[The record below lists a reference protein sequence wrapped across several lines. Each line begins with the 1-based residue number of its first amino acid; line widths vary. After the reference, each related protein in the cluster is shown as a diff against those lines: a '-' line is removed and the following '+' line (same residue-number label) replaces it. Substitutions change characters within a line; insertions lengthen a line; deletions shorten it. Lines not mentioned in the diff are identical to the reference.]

1 MAHANITL
9 IGALR
14 QAANNL
20 RNNAP
25 YAWGNHGSCNCGNLL
40 PVVTHLTK
48 EEILRHA
55 HTGIGEWTEIAEDY
69 CGVTDAPVYLMISKL
84 EAIGLTPSDIHQLE
98 YLSNKEV
105 LSKLPGGFRWLKKNV
120 REDVILYFE
129 TFANILEERV
139 LASIDVPKP
148 EAKPSLL
155 NNRSDRLSS
164 FPIFQ

>member
-1 MAHANITL
+1 MAHANLTL

-20 RNNAP
+20 RTGAQ

-40 PVVTHLTK
+40 QVITHLNK
-48 EEILRHA
+48 EEIVRHA
-55 HTGIGEWTEIAEDY
+55 HTGIGEWTEIAEGY
-69 CGVTDAPVYLMISKL
+69 CGVTNAPAYLMISKL

-105 LSKLPGGFRWLKKNV
+105 LSKLPGGFRWLRKNV

-129 TFANILEERV
+129 CFADILEERV
-139 LASIDVPKP
+139 LASIDIPKP
-148 EAKPSLL
+148 QVET
-155 NNRSDRLSS
+155 
-164 FPIFQ
+164 IIV